1 MVTANQA
8 IDQNNDRQKGLTK
21 ISSMAKTH
29 K

>member
-1 MVTANQA
+1 MVKASQA
-8 IDQNNDRQKGLTK
+8 IDQNNDQQKGWTK